1 LLDNKVQIKHS
12 ARPARTLLVG
22 TAGINTT
29 RKLMIRF
36 SLLILFSMSMTL
48 ACVSVAQQT
57 PAASSSSTRAIGTIT
72 AVDGNSL
79 TVKADPGTETKVTV
93 QDSTR
98 IVKAVPGQ
106 KDLKDATPIKVQD
119 LQVGDRALV
128 RGVAGDGNNSLTAT
142 SIVVMKQGDVASRQ
156 QQEIQEWQR
165 RGTGGIVRS
174 VDPGSGR
181 ITVSSSPNQTVTIQT
196 SPNTQFLRYAPDS
209 VKFSDATKSS
219 IADIKPGDQLRARGG
234 QSPGIAGPGT
244 AAIPDFVAD
253 AVISGSFRNI
263 AGTVSAVDPSAG
275 TVAVMDLITKKP
287 ATVKITSDT
296 QMRKIPP
303 EMAQRIAMFLKRP
316 AAPAGEPPSTPAT
329 GAGGSSMRPGGAF
342 AGQGGPP
349 DFQQVIR
356 RMPAATVNDLQKG
369 DAVMIVTT
377 QGVPGQEVT
386 ALTLLSGVEP
396 ILTAAPTQATAA
408 GLLSGWSMGGG
419 GEAESQ

>member
-1 LLDNKVQIKHS
+1 MLDNKTQIKHS

-22 TAGINTT
+22 TAGVNTT

-36 SLLILFSMSMTL
+36 SLLILFSMSTML
-48 ACVSVAQQT
+48 ACVSVAQET
-57 PAASSSSTRAIGTIT
+57 PAATPSSTRAIGTIT
-72 AVDGNSL
+72 AVEGNSL
-79 TVKADPGTETKVTV
+79 TVKADSGTETKVTV

-98 IVKAVPGQ
+98 IVKALPGQ
-106 KDLKDATPIKVQD
+106 RNLNDAMPIKIQD
-119 LQVGDRALV
+119 VQVGDRALV

-156 QQEIQEWQR
+156 QQEMQEWQR

-181 ITVSSSPNQTVTIQT
+181 ITVASSPNQTVTIQT

-209 VKFSDATKSS
+209 VKFSDATRSS

-244 AAIPDFVAD
+244 APIPDFGAD

-316 AAPAGEPPSTPAT
+316 AGNGGGEPPSTPAA
-329 GAGGSSMRPGGAF
+329 GAGGAGMRPGGGF
-342 AGQGGPP
+342 GGQGGPP
-349 DFQQVIR
+349 DFQQIIR
-356 RMPAATVNDLQKG
+356 RMPAATVSDLQKG

-377 QGVPGQEVT
+377 QGVTGQEVT

-419 GEAESQ
+419 EAESQ